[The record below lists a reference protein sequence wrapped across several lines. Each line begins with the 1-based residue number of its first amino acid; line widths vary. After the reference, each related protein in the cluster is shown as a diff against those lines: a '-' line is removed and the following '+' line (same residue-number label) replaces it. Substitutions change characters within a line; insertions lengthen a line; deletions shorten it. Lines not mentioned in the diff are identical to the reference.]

1 MESMILAILQA
12 RFSSSRLPG
21 KVLKP
26 ILGKPMLLHQIERV
40 QHSKMI
46 DKLVVATSVDSS
58 DDNIEK
64 TCINNNIEVFRGSL
78 DNVLDRFY
86 QCSKHYN
93 PSHIVRLTGDCPVV
107 DWQVIDQ
114 AIDCHISTKSDY
126 TSNILPPTYPD
137 GLDVEVAKF
146 SALEEASKCA
156 VLPSE
161 LEHVMPYLR
170 TNSRFKKFN
179 LESEEDLSE
188 HRWTVD
194 NSEDFEFIEK
204 IYEELYLKNNKF
216 NAHDILKLLEKNPQI
231 KDKNYHIK
239 RNEGALKSYKED
251 KEFLQKCMK
260 NQNDY

>member
-1 MESMILAILQA
+1 MILAILQA

-64 TCINNNIEVFRGSL
+64 MCIDNNIEIFRGNL
-78 DNVLDRFY
+78 NNVLDRFY
-86 QCSKHYN
+86 QCSKCYD
-93 PSHIVRLTGDCPVV
+93 PSHIVRLTGDCPVT

-114 AIDCHISTKSDY
+114 AIESHLSTESDY

-137 GLDVEVAKF
+137 GMDVEIAKM
-146 SALEEASKCA
+146 SALKEAWKCA

-161 LEHVMPYLR
+161 LEHVMPYIRNNLK
-170 TNSRFKKFN
+170 FKKFN
-179 LESEEDLSE
+179 LECEKDLSE

-194 NSEDFEFIEK
+194 NSEDFEFIERV
-204 IYEELYLKNNKF
+204 YEELYLDNNKF
-216 NAHDILKLLEKNPQI
+216 NARDILRLLERNPHI
-231 KDKNYHIK
+231 KDTNYHIM
-239 RNEGALKSYKED
+239 RNEGALKSYEED
-251 KEFLQKCMK
+251 KEFLK
-260 NQNDY
+260 NV

>member
-1 MESMILAILQA
+1 MILAILQA

-58 DDNIEK
+58 DDKIEK
-64 TCINNNIEVFRGSL
+64 MCINNNIEIFRGNL
-78 DNVLDRFY
+78 NNVLDRFY
-86 QCSKHYN
+86 QCSKIYS
-93 PSHIVRLTGDCPVV
+93 PSHVVRLTGDCPVA

-114 AIDCHISTKSDY
+114 AIESHLCTESDY

-137 GLDVEVAKF
+137 GLDVEITKI
-146 SALEEASKCA
+146 SALKEAWERA

-161 LEHVMPYLR
+161 LEHVMPYIR
-170 TNSRFKKFN
+170 NNSIFTKFN
-179 LESEEDLSE
+179 LECKEDLSE

-194 NSEDFEFIEK
+194 NSEDFEFIERV
-204 IYEELYLKNNKF
+204 YEKLYLNNDIF
-216 NAHDILKLLEKNPQI
+216 NTQDILGFLEKNPHI
-231 KDKNYHIK
+231 KDKNHHII
-239 RNEGALKSYKED
+239 RNEGAQKSYKED
-251 KEFLQKCMK
+251 KEFLK
-260 NQNDY
+260 NV

>member
-1 MESMILAILQA
+1 MILAILQE

-64 TCINNNIEVFRGSL
+64 MCIDNNIEIFRGNL
-78 DNVLDRFY
+78 NNVLDRFY
-86 QCSKHYN
+86 QCSKCYD
-93 PSHIVRLTGDCPVV
+93 PSHIVRLTGDCPVT

-114 AIDCHISTKSDY
+114 AIESHLSTESDY

-137 GLDVEVAKF
+137 GMDVEIAKM
-146 SALEEASKCA
+146 SALKEAWKCA

-161 LEHVMPYLR
+161 LEHVMPYIRNNLK
-170 TNSRFKKFN
+170 FKKFN
-179 LESEEDLSE
+179 LECEKDLSE

-194 NSEDFEFIEK
+194 NSEDFEFIERV
-204 IYEELYLKNNKF
+204 YEELYLDNNKF
-216 NAHDILKLLEKNPQI
+216 NARDILRLLERNPHI
-231 KDKNYHIK
+231 KDTNYHIM
-239 RNEGALKSYKED
+239 RNEGALKSYEED
-251 KEFLQKCMK
+251 KEFLK
-260 NQNDY
+260 NV

>member
-1 MESMILAILQA
+1 MILAILQA

-21 KVLKP
+21 KVLQP

-40 QHSKMI
+40 QRSKMI
-46 DKLVVATSVDSS
+46 DKLVVATSFDPS

-64 TCINNNIEVFRGSL
+64 MCINNNIEVFRGSL

-93 PSHIVRLTGDCPVV
+93 PSHIVRLTGDCPVA
-107 DWQVIDQ
+107 DWQVIDE
-114 AIDCHISTKSDY
+114 AISGHLSTNSDY

-137 GLDVEVAKF
+137 GLDVEVVKKI
-146 SALEEASKCA
+146 ALKEAWECA

-161 LEHVMPYLR
+161 LEHVMPYIR
-170 TNSRFKKFN
+170 NNSRFKKFN
-179 LESEEDLSE
+179 LENREDLSE

-194 NSEDFEFIEK
+194 NSEDFKFIK
-204 IYEELYLKNNKF
+204 RIYEELYLNNNKF
-216 NAHDILKLLEKNPQI
+216 NTHDILKLLEKKPYI
-231 KDKNYHIK
+231 KDENYHIM

-251 KEFLQKCMK
+251 KEFLK
-260 NQNDY
+260 NV

>member
-1 MESMILAILQA
+1 MILAILQA

-64 TCINNNIEVFRGSL
+64 MCIDNNIEIFRGNL
-78 DNVLDRFY
+78 NNVLDRFY
-86 QCSKHYN
+86 QCSKCYN
-93 PSHIVRLTGDCPVV
+93 PSHIVRLTGDCPVT

-114 AIDCHISTKSDY
+114 AIESHLSTESDY

-137 GLDVEVAKF
+137 GMDVEIAKM
-146 SALEEASKCA
+146 SALKEAWKCA

-161 LEHVMPYLR
+161 LEHVMPYIR
-170 TNSRFKKFN
+170 NNSRFTKFN
-179 LESEEDLSE
+179 LECEEDLSE

-194 NSEDFEFIEK
+194 NFEDFEFIERV
-204 IYEELYLKNNKF
+204 YEELYLDNNKF
-216 NAHDILKLLEKNPQI
+216 NARDILRLLERNPHIKNT
-231 KDKNYHIK
+231 NYHIM
-239 RNEGALKSYKED
+239 RNEGALKSYEED
-251 KEFLQKCMK
+251 KEFLK
-260 NQNDY
+260 NV

>member
-1 MESMILAILQA
+1 MILAILQA

-64 TCINNNIEVFRGSL
+64 MCIDNNIEIFRGNL
-78 DNVLDRFY
+78 NNVLDRFY
-86 QCSKHYN
+86 QCSKCYD
-93 PSHIVRLTGDCPVV
+93 PSHIVRLTGDCPVT

-114 AIDCHISTKSDY
+114 AIESHLSTESDY

-137 GLDVEVAKF
+137 GMDVEIAKM
-146 SALEEASKCA
+146 SALKEAWKCA

-161 LEHVMPYLR
+161 LEHVMPYIRNNLK
-170 TNSRFKKFN
+170 FKKFN
-179 LESEEDLSE
+179 LECEKDLLE

-194 NSEDFEFIEK
+194 NSEDFEFIERVYK
-204 IYEELYLKNNKF
+204 ELYLDNNKF
-216 NAHDILKLLEKNPQI
+216 NARDILRLLERNPHI
-231 KDKNYHIK
+231 KDTNYHIM
-239 RNEGALKSYKED
+239 RNEGALKSYEED
-251 KEFLQKCMK
+251 KEFLK
-260 NQNDY
+260 NV